1 MLILMMLLAEWK
13 DISNKWRVIV
23 GIFFGGVGD
32 VVLDERKDMFPIG
45 AGFFLLGHILYNIS
59 IISLWK

>member
-32 VVLDERKDMFPIG
+32 VVLDERKDMFLIG